1 MVSLESLE
9 LGDVGVDEDA
19 ALVVFKDACAKAGLD
34 DKVPEFLVKTVGCRI
49 LEDLEKITEDTVDT
63 KIVSAIQG
71 LPTPILQA
79 SRLKKL
85 IAAVV
90 QASSLSWDRKKR
102 GIVDDEDT
110 PLPAQELRRMEAL
123 FWNRYK
129 IKIAAE
135 EDAGETVVSRLKR
148 QIDKSTLRFEQV
160 LKTRTRK
167 GETAEGKVKRTK
179 LSENTEVVERE
190 PAVQNEKKTLTLE
203 LYLDALYTYLVGLAK
218 SGIEPCADK
227 PTDPETEMSRSY
239 EYVLCPLDV
248 VMAYHARAKRFAST
262 IPRGQA
268 LEVLMKVDEAER
280 LMWTERVKTN
290 KIGSV
295 IAAIYQE
302 RAHVWVWHE
311 KPEDSS
317 RSEGSKRRGLPEPAG
332 SPPSRPS
339 KRRETP
345 SVRDEIV
352 GTWATHLRNGKS
364 LCAKY
369 QSDKCSAAKCT
380 DGEHLCAMIVRNR
393 GHVCGLRHGA
403 CSHKWEIRKKK

>member
-1 MVSLESLE
+1 
-9 LGDVGVDEDA
+9 
-19 ALVVFKDACAKAGLD
+19 
-34 DKVPEFLVKTVGCRI
+34 
-49 LEDLEKITEDTVDT
+49 
-63 KIVSAIQG
+63 
-71 LPTPILQA
+71 
-79 SRLKKL
+79 
-85 IAAVV
+85 
-90 QASSLSWDRKKR
+90 
-102 GIVDDEDT
+102 
-110 PLPAQELRRMEAL
+110 
-123 FWNRYK
+123 
-129 IKIAAE
+129 
-135 EDAGETVVSRLKR
+135 
-148 QIDKSTLRFEQV
+148 
-160 LKTRTRK
+160 
-167 GETAEGKVKRTK
+167 
-179 LSENTEVVERE
+179 
-190 PAVQNEKKTLTLE
+190 
-203 LYLDALYTYLVGLAK
+203 
-218 SGIEPCADK
+218 
-227 PTDPETEMSRSY
+227 MSRSY

-262 IPRGQA
+262 IPCGQA
-268 LEVLMKVDEAER
+268 FDEAER

-295 IAAIYQE
+295 IATIYQE

-311 KPEDSS
+311 KPGDSS
-317 RSEGSKRRGLPEPAG
+317 RSEGLRRRVLPEPAG

-380 DGEHLCAMIVRNR
+380 DGEHLCAMIVRNS

>member
-148 QIDKSTLRFEQV
+148 QIDKNTLRFEQV

-190 PAVQNEKKTLTLE
+190 PAVQNEKTLTLC
-203 LYLDALYTYLVGLAK
+203 T
-218 SGIEPCADK
+218 
-227 PTDPETEMSRSY
+227 R
-239 EYVLCPLDV
+239 
-248 VMAYHARAKRFAST
+248 
-262 IPRGQA
+262 
-268 LEVLMKVDEAER
+268 
-280 LMWTERVKTN
+280 
-290 KIGSV
+290 
-295 IAAIYQE
+295 
-302 RAHVWVWHE
+302 
-311 KPEDSS
+311 
-317 RSEGSKRRGLPEPAG
+317 
-332 SPPSRPS
+332 
-339 KRRETP
+339 
-345 SVRDEIV
+345 
-352 GTWATHLRNGKS
+352 TW
-364 LCAKY
+364 
-369 QSDKCSAAKCT
+369 
-380 DGEHLCAMIVRNR
+380 
-393 GHVCGLRHGA
+393 
-403 CSHKWEIRKKK
+403 